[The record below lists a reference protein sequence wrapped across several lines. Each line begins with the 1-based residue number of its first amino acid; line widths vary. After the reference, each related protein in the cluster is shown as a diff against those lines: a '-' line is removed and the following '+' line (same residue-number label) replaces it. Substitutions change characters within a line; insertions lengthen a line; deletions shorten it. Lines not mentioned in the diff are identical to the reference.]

1 MRDKL
6 ENALGNCKNS
16 QYCKCNI
23 TNSFEVTTSAIFF
36 IADDDNSTTPVKI
49 VSDPDYWQ
57 LQVLN
62 PVNKEL
68 CLVKIDNCLVTSHKT
83 QKCDCILYSAGKC
96 CLVEIKT
103 ATNKTR
109 KDRRRDAILQLGATV
124 DLLRSNGID
133 TSDHN
138 INAVIC
144 FKNSRPVIVN
154 AASNA
159 ARATFLFQYGIQLE
173 EKNTIEF

>member
-1 MRDKL
+1 MKDKL
-6 ENALGNCKNS
+6 EKALGNCKNK
-16 QYCKCNI
+16 QYCQCNI
-23 TNSFEVTTSAIFF
+23 TSSFEATTAAIFF

-49 VSDPDYWQ
+49 VSDPGSWQ

-62 PVNKEL
+62 SMNKEL

-83 QKCDCILYSAGKC
+83 QKCDCILFSPDKC

-109 KDRRRDAILQLGATV
+109 KDRRREAILQLGATI
-124 DLLRSNGID
+124 DLLRSNG
-133 TSDHN
+133 TAPSDHN
-138 INAVIC
+138 TSAVIC
-144 FKNSRPVIVN
+144 FKNNRPVIVN
-154 AASNA
+154 AASNS
-159 ARATFLFQYGIQLE
+159 ARAGFLQQYGIPLE